1 MRNLIAIGEA
11 LIDFIPKEKGVKLS
25 EVVNFERHCGGAPA
39 NVAATYAYLGGNAK
53 MLTKLGVDAFGD
65 FIIKT
70 LNEKGVDTSIILR
83 TDKANTSLAFVS
95 LDSSGD
101 RDFAFY
107 RKPGS
112 DMLLESKELDKS
124 WFEGNIL
131 HFCSVDLVEC
141 PMKYAHI
148 TAIEYTKKS
157 GGIISFDPNLRF
169 PLWEDKNE
177 LKKTVLEFCRYADI
191 IKVSDDEAEFL
202 TGSPDLKTGAK
213 ILLDLGAKIVIITR
227 GKEGAFALT
236 NSYDITTR
244 AIVVDKVV
252 DTTGA
257 GDIFIGSFLYYIDK
271 NNISFD
277 NEEGIRV
284 AMNFAGKASA
294 LSVQVKGANFDKEKL
309 FEYMEAQW
317 V

>member
-1 MRNLIAIGEA
+1 MRKLIAIGEA

-39 NVAATYAYLGGNAK
+39 NVAATYAFLGGSAN
-53 MLTKLGVDAFGD
+53 MLTKLGMDAFGD

-70 LNEKGVDTSIILR
+70 LQEKGVDTSIILR
-83 TDKANTSLAFVS
+83 TDEANTSLAFVS

-112 DMLLESKELDKS
+112 DMLLESSELNKK
-124 WFEGNIL
+124 WFDGNIL

-148 TAIEYTKKS
+148 TAIEYTKAS

-169 PLWEDKNE
+169 PLWNDIEE
-177 LKKTVLEFCRYADI
+177 LKNTVLKFCRYADI
-191 IKVSDDEAEFL
+191 IKVSNDEVEFL
-202 TGSPDLKTGAK
+202 TGCADLQQGARM
-213 ILLDLGAKIVIITR
+213 LLSLGAKIVIVTM
-227 GKEGAFALT
+227 GSKGAFALT
-236 NSYDITTR
+236 KSYVTT
-244 AIVVDKVV
+244 VDAFKVEKVV

-257 GDIFIGSFLYYIDK
+257 GDIFIGSFLYYMDKKDISIDNSEAVNDALK
-271 NNISFD
+271 
-277 NEEGIRV
+277 
-284 AMNFAGKASA
+284 FASKASS
-294 LSVQVKGANFDKEKL
+294 LSVQVKGANFDKVKL
-309 FEYMEAQW
+309 FEYMGVSNE
-317 V
+317 